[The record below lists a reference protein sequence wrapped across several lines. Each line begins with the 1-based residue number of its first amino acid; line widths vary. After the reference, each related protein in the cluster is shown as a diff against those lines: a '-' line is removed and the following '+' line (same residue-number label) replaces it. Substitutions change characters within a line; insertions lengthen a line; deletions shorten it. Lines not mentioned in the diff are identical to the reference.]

1 MKQILIL
8 TTNPRHDLKL
18 NRETK
23 DSINVIKRS
32 INRSQFET
40 QFGLAVPSEELHD
53 VFLEHEPRIVH
64 FCGLGTEEH
73 GLVLQNSSG
82 EEQVVNPD
90 TLSNLFDSLEKKV
103 ECVLLDGCYNEV
115 LASAIAQ
122 HIKYVI
128 GISQEIRDNAALDFA
143 IGFYR
148 ALGWG
153 KSIEES
159 YTFGCNAI
167 QIQIA
172 KANTLRSRRSGVS
185 RNFEALDAIEQVFI
199 PNHLKPVLKQNQDLN
214 LFPEELTSTVDND
227 APDSSPQS
235 NFPSKL
241 IEALKKEN
249 RYKRYRAKA
258 RETWDKFG
266 QANVIREALT
276 EGERRQRKTLL
287 NKVRQFWIENF
298 FPSASLANA
307 AVDFDWKT
315 SSYAVLPNFDE
326 IGEIP
331 VELDASF
338 EELQPTDILNQTAQ
352 GKILLI
358 LGEPGSGKTFTLL
371 ELAKRLVY
379 QTEQDLTK
387 PIPVIFNISSWG
399 QKEQPM
405 EQWLIEKL
413 KEIYQVPKTLSR
425 SWIEQEQLILLL
437 DGLDEIGSGLDDEEQ
452 TKKQRNACVR
462 ALNKFIET
470 HNHTEI
476 VISSRVKDY
485 EALTERL
492 RLSSAIG
499 IQALSQQQVS
509 DAIAKAG
516 ISLTGFKKL
525 VQEDRE
531 LEQFAQLP
539 LHLNLMSWAYQDWSA
554 KDLIKQLRSTND
566 RQQHLFDTYIKRM
579 LLIRSG
585 KLWQNSKSAKY
596 PQNKV
601 IQWLSWLAKIMVN
614 ESQTIFLIE
623 KMQPSLLQ
631 SQNDQISYQIS
642 NFLLGWLCFGL
653 FLSLSLG
660 WIPGLI
666 LGIVGG
672 VITGL
677 STKIT
682 FFEQMSW
689 SWQRAQSRIMD
700 EVSFGL
706 IFGLF
711 FGLFFGI
718 SDGLSF
724 GLFFGLKEGVIFGL
738 ICGLICGL
746 IFGLRSGLGS
756 EEVEQTTVPNQ
767 GIWNSAKN
775 AVIFGLIVGLIVGMI
790 FGMSFGLRKGLS
802 FGLKEGLSFG
812 GLVGLLVGG
821 VSCIQHFNLRLI
833 LYHQD
838 RMPWNYAR
846 FLDYAAERQILKKV
860 GSGYIFYHH
869 LLKEHLAHKNQVSNE
884 PVSST
889 FRQTPQPFAQV
900 KTRIQDDSSNIE
912 QNVVQP
918 SNTVQHHLI
927 CNNCNHANPLNGK
940 FCIKCGNKLVNQA

>member
-23 DSINVIKRS
+23 DLINVIKRS

-40 QFGLAVPSEELHD
+40 QFGLAVPPEELHD

-73 GLVLQNSSG
+73 DLILQNSSG

-115 LASAIAQ
+115 IANAIAQ

-159 YTFGCNAI
+159 YMFGRNAI

-172 KANTLRSRRSGVS
+172 KANTSRTRRSGVS

-199 PNHLKPVLKQNQDLN
+199 PNHLKPVLKQNQNLN
-214 LFPEELTSTVDND
+214 LFPEELTSTVGND
-227 APDSSPQS
+227 APDSSTQS

-249 RYKRYRAKA
+249 RYKRYRAKV
-258 RETWDKFG
+258 RGTWDNFG
-266 QANVIREALT
+266 QANVIREAIT
-276 EGERRQRKTLL
+276 EEERSQRKILL

-298 FPSASLANA
+298 FPSASLANS

-315 SSYAVLPNFDE
+315 SSYAVLSNFDG

-331 VELDASF
+331 AELDKSF
-338 EELQPTDILNQTAQ
+338 EELQSTDILNQTAQ

-358 LGEPGSGKTFTLL
+358 LGELGSGKTFTLL

-399 QKEQPM
+399 QKEQSM

-413 KEIYQVPKTLSR
+413 KEIYQVPKTLSK
-425 SWIEQEQLILLL
+425 SWMEQEQLILLL
-437 DGLDEIGSGLDDEEQ
+437 DGLDEIGTGLDDEKQ
-452 TKKQRNACVR
+452 TKELRNACVR
-462 ALNKFIET
+462 DLNKFIAT
-470 HNHTEI
+470 YNNTEI
-476 VISSRVKDY
+476 VISSRFKDY

-492 RLSSAIG
+492 RLSSAIS
-499 IQALSQQQVS
+499 IQTLSKQQVS
-509 DAIAKAG
+509 DVVTTAG
-516 ISLTGFKKL
+516 TSLTGLKKL
-525 VQEDRE
+525 LPEDQE
-531 LEQFAQLP
+531 LEKFAQLP
-539 LHLNLMSWAYQDWSA
+539 LNLNLMTRAYQDWSA
-554 KDLIKQLRSTND
+554 KDLIKQLRSTKN

-585 KLWQNSKSAKY
+585 RLWHSDSAKY

-601 IQWLSWLAKIMVN
+601 IQWLSWLAQTMVHQ
-614 ESQTIFLIE
+614 SQTVFLIE

-631 SQNDQISYQIS
+631 SQDEKLSYQIS
-642 NFLLGWLCFGL
+642 NFLLGWLCFTL
-653 FLSLSLG
+653 CLSLSFG

-666 LGIVGG
+666 LGIFGG

-711 FGLFFGI
+711 FGLIFGL

-724 GLFFGLKEGVIFGL
+724 GLFFGIKEGLIFGL

-756 EEVEQTTVPNQ
+756 EEVEQKTIPNQ

-775 AVIFGLIVGLIVGMI
+775 AIIFGLIVGLIIGLI
-790 FGMSFGLRKGLS
+790 FGMSFGLREGLS
-802 FGLKEGLSFG
+802 FGLKEGFSLG

-869 LLKEHLAHKNQVSNE
+869 MLKEHLAHKNQVSSE
-884 PVSST
+884 TASLT
-889 FRQTPQPFAQV
+889 FRQTPQSFAQIN
-900 KTRIQDDSSNIE
+900 TRIQDDSENIE
-912 QNVVQP
+912 QNVAQL
-918 SNTVQHHLI
+918 SNTVENQNICSI
-927 CNNCNHANPLNGK
+927 CNHDNPINGK
-940 FCIKCGNKLVNQA
+940 FCIKCGNKLFEST